1 MVIKQKVSDVA
12 KAFGLSNKEVSE
24 LLTKHGIAVKSNS
37 QSLNEEELNIAYDA
51 ITQAH
56 QIGSLAEVF
65 AAAQAAVDQKKKDT
79 EERHRRQQEEAEARV
94 REEQRRKEE
103 AEAKRNQPKPAA
115 KPRQQGQT
123 IQHQPKAAES
133 KPAAQQND
141 QKGPKVHYVDTRG
154 TNVNIDKY
162 DERLDTLV
170 PQQAG
175 KYGNQQNKQKLTKQS
190 QKRQQ
195 QQSSNKRRQ
204 EEQEKMRRL
213 EQQAQAKKAPLKVM
227 IPEEIAVGELA
238 MRMKK
243 TAAEV
248 VKQLMKLGIMA
259 SVSQTIDFDTASL
272 VAMELGAVP
281 EKEVVV
287 TIEERLFD
295 EREDQQEELVERA
308 PVVVVMGH
316 VDHGKT
322 SLLDA
327 IRETNVTAGEAGG
340 ITQHIG
346 AYRVNLNDRDITFL
360 DTPGHAAFTSM
371 RARGAQVTDVAILVV
386 AWDDGIMP
394 QTIEAINHA
403 KAADVPI
410 IVAVNK
416 MDKPGADMTRVLQQ
430 LTEHELVPEDWGGTT
445 IVCPVSALK
454 REGIDNL
461 LEMVLL
467 TADMMELKANPNRLA
482 KGTVIEAK
490 LDRGRGP
497 VATVLVENG
506 TLRAGDIVI
515 AGTAVGRVRAM
526 TDHKGRRQQ
535 EAGPSVPVE
544 IVGLAEVPGA
554 GDVLYAVEDERM
566 ARTLAEKRKFEEK
579 EKENNAK
586 QKVTLENL
594 FSSIESGNVKDL
606 NVIVK
611 ADVQGTA
618 EAVKASLEKLTNEEV
633 RVRVI
638 HNGVGGINNSDV
650 MLASASGAIIVGF
663 NVRPEAGIADEAKNA
678 NVDMRL
684 YRVIYDCLE
693 EIEDAMKGMLAP
705 KFQEVILGHAEI
717 RQTFKVSGVG
727 TIAGAYVLDGKMQ
740 RNEKVRIVRDSIVIH
755 EGDLATLKRFK
766 DDAKEVNTGFEC
778 GMSFERFNDIKVGDI
793 VEAFIMEE
801 VKR

>member
-123 IQHQPKAAES
+123 IQHQPKAAEN

-213 EQQAQAKKAPLKVM
+213 EQQAQAKKVPLKVM